1 MAWLFYVAL
10 TGGSLSLAWLGLEQ
24 GWSHLAT
31 ALGIGAGVA
40 VLVAALERALPYRPD
55 WLRSHGDLRTDVLHV
70 LVSTGLALGGRWFS
84 ALAFGE
90 VRSEANVSAAWP
102 TGLPV
107 AIQVVLALLV
117 TELAGYWVHRAQH
130 EIPALWRLHS
140 IHHSAPRLYWLNQMR
155 SHPLDAIISGLAVV
169 PAVVLGAP
177 EPVLALLAALTSAH
191 LTLQHSNIE
200 IRLGPLN
207 WLLSMSEVHRW
218 HHSVR
223 PDEANRNY
231 GGVLLLWDVLF
242 RTRLFPRE
250 RRAPAATGVSMSG
263 FPTGYLAQL
272 ASPLSKRLWAHR

>member
-140 IHHSAPRLYWLNQMR
+140 IHHSAPRPQCRLRLKMRLNSSPIPQIACSSCR
-155 SHPLDAIISGLAVV
+155 IRAVF
-169 PAVVLGAP
+169 L
-177 EPVLALLAALTSAH
+177 
-191 LTLQHSNIE
+191 
-200 IRLGPLN
+200 RLGIRTLKAIN
-207 WLLSMSEVHRW
+207 MSK
-218 HHSVR
+218 S
-223 PDEANRNY
+223 
-231 GGVLLLWDVLF
+231 GGKRML
-242 RTRLFPRE
+242 T
-250 RRAPAATGVSMSG
+250 ASG
-263 FPTGYLAQL
+263 
-272 ASPLSKRLWAHR
+272 R